1 MAVIELKDVTK
12 VFGTGSAQVKALKDV
27 NFQANKGEVVLIMG
41 PSGAGKDSVCNLVAS
56 YNPNLWISVSCTSR
70 DIRKGEVEGVNY
82 FYLTKD
88 EFEEKIKNNDFLEY
102 ATYNNSY
109 YGTPLYKI
117 KEKLNEGKDVVLVIE
132 VQGALKVKKLYPNA
146 IFIFILP
153 PSMEEL
159 RNRLIKRGTE
169 NYEKIIDRFRMAYK
183 EINEISKYNYV
194 IVNDVLEDAALKM
207 QSIIVSERCRV
218 DRIEE
223 TNVSNI
229 EEVLH
234 EGIVGKNE
242 NI

>member
-1 MAVIELKDVTK
+1 MIKLKK
-12 VFGTGSAQVKALKDV
+12 QGLLI
-27 NFQANKGEVVLIMG
+27 VVSG

-223 TNVSNI
+223 TTVSNI

>member
-1 MAVIELKDVTK
+1 MIKLKK
-12 VFGTGSAQVKALKDV
+12 HGLLI
-27 NFQANKGEVVLIMG
+27 VVSG
-41 PSGAGKDSVCNLVAS
+41 PSGAGKDSVCNLTSS

-70 DIRKGEVEGVNY
+70 EIRKGEVEGVNY
-82 FYLTKD
+82 FYLTNE
-88 EFEEKIKNNDFLEY
+88 EFEQKIKNNDFLEY
-102 ATYNNSY
+102 TVYNNSY

-117 KEKLNEGKDVVLVIE
+117 KEKLNEGKDVILVID
-132 VQGALKVKKLYPNA
+132 VQGALNVKRLYPDA

-159 RNRLIKRGTE
+159 KNRLIKRGTE
-169 NYEKIIDRFRMAYK
+169 NHEKIVERFRVAYK

-194 IVNDVLEDAALKM
+194 IVNDDLEDAAIKM
-207 QSIIVSERCRV
+207 QSIIISERCRV

-234 EGIVGKNE
+234 EGIIGDNV
-242 NI
+242 

>member
-1 MAVIELKDVTK
+1 MIKLKK
-12 VFGTGSAQVKALKDV
+12 QGLLI
-27 NFQANKGEVVLIMG
+27 VVSG

-82 FYLTKD
+82 FYLTKE

-218 DRIEE
+218 DRIEDVYL
-223 TNVSNI
+223 NSY
-229 EEVLH
+229 EEVMH
-234 EGIVGKNE
+234 EELIDKEFNNSE
-242 NI
+242 LEIK

>member
-1 MAVIELKDVTK
+1 MIKLKK
-12 VFGTGSAQVKALKDV
+12 QGLLI
-27 NFQANKGEVVLIMG
+27 VVSG

-234 EGIVGKNE
+234 EGIVGKYE

>member
-1 MAVIELKDVTK
+1 MIKLKK
-12 VFGTGSAQVKALKDV
+12 HGLLI
-27 NFQANKGEVVLIMG
+27 VVSG
-41 PSGAGKDSVCNLVAS
+41 PSGAGKDSVCNLASS

-70 DIRKGEVEGVNY
+70 EIRKGEVEGVNY
-82 FYLTKD
+82 FYLTNE
-88 EFEEKIKNNDFLEY
+88 EFEQKIKNNDFLEY
-102 ATYNNSY
+102 TVYNNSY

-117 KEKLNEGKDVVLVIE
+117 KEKLNEGKDVILVID
-132 VQGALKVKKLYPNA
+132 VQGALNVKRLYPDA

-159 RNRLIKRGTE
+159 KNRLIKRGTE
-169 NYEKIIDRFRMAYK
+169 NHEKIVERFRVAYK

-194 IVNDVLEDAALKM
+194 IVNDDLEDAAIKM
-207 QSIIVSERCRV
+207 QSIIISERCRV

-234 EGIVGKNE
+234 EGIIGDNV
-242 NI
+242 

>member
-1 MAVIELKDVTK
+1 M
-12 VFGTGSAQVKALKDV
+12 
-27 NFQANKGEVVLIMG
+27 
-41 PSGAGKDSVCNLVAS
+41 
-56 YNPNLWISVSCTSR
+56 WISVSCTSR

-207 QSIIVSERCRV
+207 QSIIVSERCRI

-223 TNVSNI
+223 TKVSNI

>member
-1 MAVIELKDVTK
+1 MIKLKK
-12 VFGTGSAQVKALKDV
+12 QGLLI
-27 NFQANKGEVVLIMG
+27 VVSG

-88 EFEEKIKNNDFLEY
+88 EFEEKSKNNDFLEY

>member
-1 MAVIELKDVTK
+1 MIKLKK
-12 VFGTGSAQVKALKDV
+12 QGLLI
-27 NFQANKGEVVLIMG
+27 VVSG

-70 DIRKGEVEGVNY
+70 DIRKGELEGVNY

-102 ATYNNSY
+102 AMYNNSY

-223 TNVSNI
+223 TKVSNI

>member
-1 MAVIELKDVTK
+1 MIKLKK
-12 VFGTGSAQVKALKDV
+12 QGLLI
-27 NFQANKGEVVLIMG
+27 VVSG

-82 FYLTKD
+82 FYLTKE

-207 QSIIVSERCRV
+207 QSIIVSERCRI

>member
-1 MAVIELKDVTK
+1 MAFIEFKNVNK
-12 VFGTGSAQVKALKDV
+12 IYKMGEIEINALRDTS
-27 NFQANKGEVVLIMG
+27 FEIEKGELVCILG

>member
-1 MAVIELKDVTK
+1 MIKLKK
-12 VFGTGSAQVKALKDV
+12 QGLLI
-27 NFQANKGEVVLIMG
+27 VVSG

-207 QSIIVSERCRV
+207 QSIIVSERCRI

-223 TNVSNI
+223 TKVSNI

>member
-1 MAVIELKDVTK
+1 MIKLKK
-12 VFGTGSAQVKALKDV
+12 QGLLI
-27 NFQANKGEVVLIMG
+27 VVSG

-56 YNPNLWISVSCTSR
+56 YNTNLWISVSCTSR

-82 FYLTKD
+82 FYLTKE